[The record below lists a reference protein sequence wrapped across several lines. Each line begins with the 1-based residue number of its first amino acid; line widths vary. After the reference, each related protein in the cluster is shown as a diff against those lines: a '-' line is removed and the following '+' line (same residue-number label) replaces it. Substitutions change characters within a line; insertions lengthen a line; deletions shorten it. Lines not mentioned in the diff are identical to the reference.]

1 MSASITRVVF
11 DVLKPR
17 ELDSIEL
24 ARSLCELNGVE
35 SVNLIVREVDVR
47 TETIRLVVEGPNIDI
62 DDVLER
68 LDEIGCAVRSIDSVV
83 AKRQELGEQSKE
95 RGT

>member
-1 MSASITRVVF
+1 LSASITRVVF

-95 RGT
+95 RG